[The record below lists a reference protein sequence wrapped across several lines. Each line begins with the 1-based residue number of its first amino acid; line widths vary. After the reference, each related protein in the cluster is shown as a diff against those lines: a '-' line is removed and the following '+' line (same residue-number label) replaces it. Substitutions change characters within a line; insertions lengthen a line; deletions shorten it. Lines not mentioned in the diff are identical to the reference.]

1 METTSENIIKAY
13 NIARETGADSTCKVL
28 EALYP
33 DVDFNPKDNRPVT
46 ERIKTFDDAYEALG
60 EDHILVRMFHDIY
73 DKSEVAG
80 ANANDDVVAY
90 LKLRIITAALNEG
103 WEPQF
108 TEDEWRYYPWFYLYT
123 QEELDEQSDE
133 WKQAH
138 NVIPLRGVLFG
149 GLAHYGAG
157 AGFASAASNHA
168 PSYAAAAFGSR
179 LCFKSR
185 ELAVYAGNQFADI
198 YMRFHL
204 ISK

>member
-33 DVDFNPKDNRPVT
+33 EVDFNPKDNRPVT
-46 ERIKTFDDAYEALG
+46 ERIKTFEDACAALG
-60 EDHILVRMFHDIY
+60 NHALVNQYRRIAEEQNPPMDGTATDLI
-73 DKSEVAG
+73 
-80 ANANDDVVAY
+80 AY

-108 TEDEWRYYPWFYLYT
+108 TEDEWIYYPWFYLYT

-149 GLAHYGAG
+149 G
-157 AGFASAASNHA
+157 
-168 PSYAAAAFGSR
+168 GSR